1 MRRELITIPP
11 DTTFATM
18 ERLLLEVRTLA
29 LTLNPQPSTLNR
41 QSSPSPTLTPTPS
54 PSPSPMACVPYDL
67 QGDTGRLHVVD
78 GEGRLL
84 GLVSRTDMLRHFQM
98 YNEAVGRRV

>member
-11 DTTFATM
+11 DATFATM
-18 ERLLLEVRTLA
+18 ERLLLEVRTNPQPS
-29 LTLNPQPSTLNR
+29 TLNPQPSTLIY
-41 QSSPSPTLTPTPS
+41 PYPYPY

>member
-1 MRRELITIPP
+1 MPVVDGGGALLGYLKYRDPIRAAQAGKGQQQVKAWVRRELITIPP
-11 DTTFATM
+11 DATFATM
-18 ERLLLEVRTLA
+18 ERLLLE
-29 LTLNPQPSTLNR
+29 
-41 QSSPSPTLTPTPS
+41 
-54 PSPSPMACVPYDL
+54 
-67 QGDTGRLHVVD
+67 GDTGRLHVVD